1 MGIFSAGKKI
11 TQKMVCVCILR
22 GAITA
27 KAIESQ
33 GNTKTFL
40 MVIYLEVQ
48 PRAVLKVGILYGV
61 VVLNIWWAW
70 NN

>member
-11 TQKMVCVCILR
+11 TQKMVSVYTLW

-33 GNTKTFL
+33 GTTKAFL